1 MLKNTNRIPLDY
13 SLCTMTV
20 TVYHREGLTRR
31 VLEGVHFEYN
41 DTLSVSGGMESL
53 DRSLLLVIPGFDP
66 IRPGDKVLPGIGPE
80 VHRWED
86 LTVGPVTSV
95 KPRYFRNA
103 LCHMEVR
110 A

>member
-1 MLKNTNRIPLDY
+1 MLKNTKTIPLDY
-13 SLCTMTV
+13 ALCTMTA

-31 VLEGVHFEYN
+31 VLEGVYLEYA
-41 DTLSVSGGMESL
+41 DTLSVSGGMACR

-66 IRPGDKVLPGIGPE
+66 IAPGDKVLPGIGPE
-80 VHRWED
+80 VTCWEE
-86 LTVGPVTSV
+86 LTTGPVTSV
-95 KPRYFRNA
+95 KPRYFRGE